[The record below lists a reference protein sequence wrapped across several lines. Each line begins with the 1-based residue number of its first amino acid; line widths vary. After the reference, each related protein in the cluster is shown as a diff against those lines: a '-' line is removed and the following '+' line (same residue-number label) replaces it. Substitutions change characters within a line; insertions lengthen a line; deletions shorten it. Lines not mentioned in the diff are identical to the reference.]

1 MPSQMGYTFM
11 KKDLTESEKQDFD
24 KQESENRAAQTEET
38 RKKGPSEEEP
48 SIEEAFDR
56 ISKLLAQME
65 QEDCSLEDSFKCYE
79 EGMKLIKYCN
89 GRIDRVEKRV
99 LALNTDGELNEF

>member
-1 MPSQMGYTFM
+1 MSLDT
-11 KKDLTESEKQDFD
+11 KLSEK
-24 KQESENRAAQTEET
+24 ELSEKENSQNGVSGKEL
-38 RKKGPSEEEP
+38 
-48 SIEEAFDR
+48 SIEEAFEQ

-89 GRIDRVEKRV
+89 GRIDRVEKKV
-99 LALNTDGELNEF
+99 LALNADGELNEF